1 MDGVLVNSNYYPNGS
16 VNNFDLYKL
25 GVNRAGNSHF
35 EGMIDNLMIW
45 DTALTNS
52 SITVL
57 NRNIINNCTAYSGN
71 GQDVAYLETTH
82 EIPTNFTN
90 HAWVV
95 YTHGKRSGDVFGEY
109 EIQVTSYD
117 SNGVELTFN
126 ESSKQDYTASWN
138 SVTMRFRPHE
148 NATS

>member
-1 MDGVLVNSNYYPNGS
+1 MEEPVTVFEAGETRQYMDGVLVNSNYYPNGS

-57 NRNIINNCTAYSGN
+57 NRNIINNCSAYSGN

-95 YTHGKRSGDVFGEY
+95 YTYGKRRRCIRRIRDP
-109 EIQVTSYD
+109 SYI
-117 SNGVELTFN
+117 V
-126 ESSKQDYTASWN
+126 
-138 SVTMRFRPHE
+138 
-148 NATS
+148 

>member
-16 VNNFDLYKL
+16 VNNFDLYKI

-35 EGMIDNLMIW
+35 QGMIDNLMIW
-45 DTALTNS
+45 DTALDNS

-82 EIPTNFTN
+82 DIPTNL
-90 HAWVV
+90 
-95 YTHGKRSGDVFGEY
+95 
-109 EIQVTSYD
+109 Q
-117 SNGVELTFN
+117 
-126 ESSKQDYTASWN
+126 
-138 SVTMRFRPHE
+138 TMRGLSTLTEKEWRCVWRIRDP
-148 NATS
+148 SYLL